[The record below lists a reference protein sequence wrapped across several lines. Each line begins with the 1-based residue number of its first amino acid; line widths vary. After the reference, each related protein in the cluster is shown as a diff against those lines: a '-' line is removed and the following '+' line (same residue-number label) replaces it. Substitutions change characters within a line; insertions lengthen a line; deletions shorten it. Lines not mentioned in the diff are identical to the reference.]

1 MTPEYLQRQLPM
13 SATWS
18 QQMKLRI
25 SSVTRLALTALGHAR
40 DDLKS
45 AEASAKACRDALR

>member
-1 MTPEYLQRQLPM
+1 M